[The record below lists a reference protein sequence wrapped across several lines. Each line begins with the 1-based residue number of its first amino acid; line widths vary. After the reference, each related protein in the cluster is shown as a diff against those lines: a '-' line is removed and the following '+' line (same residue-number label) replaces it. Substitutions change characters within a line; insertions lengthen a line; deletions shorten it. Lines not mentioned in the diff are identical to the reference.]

1 MARPA
6 EDFVRRCWYVAA
18 WSSELADR
26 PLAVRVGHDPIVLY
40 RQADGSAVAL
50 EDRCPHRMAP
60 LSMGRVEGDVIR
72 CMYHGAQFGPD
83 GRCRGVPGQ
92 EAVPASFV
100 ARRYA
105 VLERDGWIWVWLGD
119 AEQADPALL
128 PVSELTQPAW
138 RPRTGQLDYA
148 AHYELL
154 NDNLCD
160 FSHVTFVHE
169 ATFAVMGKEAWSTS
183 KPQITNID
191 RGVRV
196 ERWIEGTLMPPFVPG
211 APPRADLW
219 MRYDYV
225 LPGVLLMHNGFHP
238 PGTAARLGLGQVPAL
253 EPLHATYNAQAVTPT
268 GPRSSRYFYGV
279 GTRTAEPAEILEPV
293 FMLTAAA
300 FQEDKAI
307 IEAQQR
313 TIDQSEGRPL
323 RGTTHDQAV
332 TRLRRLVQQALA
344 EEAEA

>member
-1 MARPA
+1 
-6 EDFVRRCWYVAA
+6 
-18 WSSELADR
+18 
-26 PLAVRVGHDPIVLY
+26 
-40 RQADGSAVAL
+40 VAL

-92 EAVPASFV
+92 DLVPASFV

-105 VLERDGWIWVWLGD
+105 VLERDGWIWLWLGD
-119 AEQADPALL
+119 AGQADPALV

-138 RPRTGQLDYA
+138 NRKTGQLDYA

-160 FSHVTFVHE
+160 FSHLTFVHE
-169 ATFAVMGKEAWSTS
+169 ATLAMMGKEAWSNTRPRIS
-183 KPQITNID
+183 NLE

-196 ERWIEGTLMPPFVPG
+196 ERWIEGTVMPPFVPG
-211 APPRADLW
+211 ALPKADLW
-219 MRYDYV
+219 MSYDYV
-225 LPGVLLMHNGFHP
+225 LPGVLLMHGRFHP
-238 PGTAARLGLGQVPAL
+238 PGAASQAGLGPPPAAL
-253 EPLHATYNAQAVTPT
+253 EPLHATYHAQAVTPT
-268 GPRSSRYFYGV
+268 GPCTSRYFYGV
-279 GTRTAEPAEILEPV
+279 GTRMAEPPQILEPV
-293 FMLTAAA
+293 FMLTVAA
-300 FQEDKAI
+300 FQEDKAM

-313 TIDQSEGRPL
+313 TIELSEGRTL

-332 TRLRRLVQQALA
+332 TRMRRLVEQALA
-344 EEAEA
+344 ADTA